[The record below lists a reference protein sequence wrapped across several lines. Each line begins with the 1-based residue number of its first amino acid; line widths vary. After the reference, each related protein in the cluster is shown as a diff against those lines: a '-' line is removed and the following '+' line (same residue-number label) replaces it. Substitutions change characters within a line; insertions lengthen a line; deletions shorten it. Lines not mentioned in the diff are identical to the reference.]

1 MATSKVHDKHWVQ
14 SGGSCHFFLQDWRGR
29 TPDCSLLIKN
39 KYKNNNNQEFPPLL
53 VLQVDDD
60 TRQTV
65 VLGFKNNNTIINSFD
80 FLFSQSCRID
90 EVARETVVYD

>member
-1 MATSKVHDKHWVQ
+1 M
-14 SGGSCHFFLQDWRGR
+14 
-29 TPDCSLLIKN
+29 IKN

-60 TRQTV
+60 TLCS
-65 VLGFKNNNTIINSFD
+65 LGFKNNNTIINSFD